1 MLFACRLA
9 GLSALETHYAGIVV
23 ATQFWMVAKAP
34 RLFAHARLDLRGS
47 PMPLS
52 PEGRPRASYP
62 VGPITL
68 ATSSGQN
75 LQLEPGPEIGLRWN
89 AASEDRFYVVTV
101 RIENEG
107 GVVAR
112 RITFS
117 DVANSGR
124 AVVCAA
130 RS

>member
-1 MLFACRLA
+1 MLVACRLA
-9 GLSALETHYAGIVV
+9 GLSALEAHYAGVVV
-23 ATQFWMVAKAP
+23 ARPPDCPPTPASTSGGKTA
-34 RLFAHARLDLRGS
+34 
-47 PMPLS
+47 MPLS
-52 PEGRPRASYP
+52 PEGRPRASYA

-68 ATSSGQN
+68 AASSGQN